1 MDRRL
6 FLSQAATGLAA
17 TGLGSIALAADHKK
31 SHKHVEAKKVSK
43 KLATLNRAH
52 RKTLIAAL
60 ADGLPPAEACIEHC
74 RRSLAKGDKSLAECQ
89 SQVLNMVAVMEAT
102 RKVVT
107 YDHTDE
113 AAQTALVK
121 SCFRFCTLCRESC
134 KPHIKHHKECK
145 DCFQACEACIAAC
158 KKYLG
163 TMAA

>member
-1 MDRRL
+1 
-6 FLSQAATGLAA
+6 
-17 TGLGSIALAADHKK
+17 
-31 SHKHVEAKKVSK
+31 
-43 KLATLNRAH
+43 
-52 RKTLIAAL
+52 
-60 ADGLPPAEACIEHC
+60 
-74 RRSLAKGDKSLAECQ
+74 
-89 SQVLNMVAVMEAT
+89 MVAVMEAT